1 MAVHAT
7 DTRERP
13 TMPVIDMHAHLT
25 PERYKEAIRTAGV
38 WYGLDAGPGE
48 LHHGGFAQS
57 LSERLAE
64 MDALGVDMQLL
75 TPTIG
80 FYQYDNDLEVTKSIH
95 RECNN
100 EIAETVQQHPT
111 RFLGMGTVPMQ
122 DPASAVAEMVR
133 VMNDLNLKGVILNDH
148 VVGRTYDDPAFLP
161 FFAAAEELGA
171 ILFFHQGRDT
181 CVEYR
186 NQRYKLPNAVG
197 NLTERTLVY
206 ATLVFAGIIDRFPDL
221 KPLLGHGGG
230 YTAYGAARMDKV
242 AGAFEGHGP
251 DMTPPFGEG
260 DGFSQQH
267 PPSDYLDR
275 FYYDCCTYS
284 GRLLRFLIDSVGI
297 DRVVLGT
304 DYPAPMVLR
313 DAVNWVRGLPELSDD
328 EKEAVLAKN
337 PTKLV
342 GL

>member
-1 MAVHAT
+1 
-7 DTRERP
+7 
-13 TMPVIDMHAHLT
+13 MPVIDTHAHLT
-25 PERYKEAIRTAGV
+25 PERYKEAIRTKGE
-38 WYGLDAGPGE
+38 WYGLDAKPGE
-48 LHHGGFAQS
+48 LHHGGFSKS
-57 LSERLAE
+57 LTERLAE
-64 MDALGVDMQLL
+64 MDALGMDMQLL

-80 FYQYDNDLEVTKSIH
+80 FYQYDNELELTKKIH

-100 EIAETVQQHPT
+100 EVAETVQQHPT
-111 RFLGMGTVPMQ
+111 RFAGMATVPMQ
-122 DPASAVAEMVR
+122 DPPSAIAEMER
-133 VMNDLNLKGVILNDH
+133 TMTDLGLKGVIINDH

-171 ILFFHQGRDT
+171 IIFFHQGKDT

-186 NQRYKLPNAVG
+186 NKRYKLPNAVG
-197 NLTERTLVY
+197 NLTERALVY
-206 ATLVFAGIIDRFPDL
+206 ATLVFGGIIDRFPDL

-242 AGAFEGHGP
+242 AGAFEGDTTGSL
-251 DMTPPFGEG
+251 TPPFGDG
-260 DGFSQQH
+260 DGFSQQL

-284 GRLLRFLIDSVGI
+284 GPVLRFLIDAVGI

-328 EKEAVLAKN
+328 EKEAVLSTN
-337 PTKLV
+337 PTNLV